1 MRLPIATCFVG
12 FLKIKWVK
20 VPRLPIAACFVGF
33 LKIHR
38 VKVPRKD
45 PRVKTKRPGAAG
57 QQKLEKKVKFDLER
71 NLMKSI
77 EAMGYGGSG
86 VLPLEIEAGYA
97 DNAEGAMLAPFVRVG
112 AAPPIKACN
121 PAAAGESSNFDNH

>member
-33 LKIHR
+33 LKIYR

-45 PRVKTKRPGAAG
+45 PKVKTKRPGAAG
-57 QQKLEKKVKFDLER
+57 QQKLEMKADELLNCEH
-71 NLMKSI
+71 NLISP
-77 EAMGYGGSG
+77 EAATG
-86 VLPLEIEAGYA
+86 
-97 DNAEGAMLAPFVRVG
+97 AEGCSVVPSKRVAGLSRNADDAMQASVVRAREALRVQ
-112 AAPPIKACN
+112 
-121 PAAAGESSNFDNH
+121 AAGGEQH